1 MTKEGKR
8 EKGAEKGVGW
18 GRAKGGEKVE
28 GISEGKRGRAKR
40 GEKGKG

>member
-1 MTKEGKR
+1 MRGKGEGLREGK
-8 EKGAEKGVGW
+8 
-18 GRAKGGEKVE
+18 KVE

>member
-1 MTKEGKR
+1 MRGKGEGLREGKR
-8 EKGAEKGVGW
+8 
-18 GRAKGGEKVE
+18 AKLGKKVE